1 MRRHDRDE
9 ALVGFARW
17 VYDRAVECG
26 YDLDSPRGGGRSQLA
41 ADAGMSASAVG
52 RLLKAETMPD
62 LDSMIGLARALD
74 VDVREILI
82 RSGKLTEE
90 DLPLNPRHPTGTRVS
105 SDDQILTPEEAVTR
119 VGVKDARVREM
130 AAWMLRKQ
138 LNEESVP
145 GGQGDLLGGDA
156 GG

>member
-1 MRRHDRDE
+1 MRRHDQDD
-9 ALVGFARW
+9 ALVAYARW
-17 VYDRAVECG
+17 VYDRAVERG

-41 ADAGMSASAVG
+41 ADAGMSASSVG

-62 LDSMIGLARALD
+62 LDSMIRLAKVLN
-74 VDVREILI
+74 VEVREMLI

-90 DLPLNPRHPTGTRVS
+90 DLPLTPRHPTATQVS

-156 GG
+156 EG